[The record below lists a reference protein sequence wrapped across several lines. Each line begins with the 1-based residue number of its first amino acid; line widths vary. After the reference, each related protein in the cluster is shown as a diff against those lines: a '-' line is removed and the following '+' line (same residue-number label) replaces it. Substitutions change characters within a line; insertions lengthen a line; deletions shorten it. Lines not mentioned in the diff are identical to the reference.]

1 MGLAEMNISL
11 RRGERIFINGA
22 VLRVDRK
29 VCLELMN
36 DATFLIENHV
46 MQPDQATSPLKKLYL
61 AIQTVLMSP
70 SDKDLSLSLCH
81 NMIDNLLLLN
91 DEDNVVSC
99 LQHIKEQL
107 ESRRFFEALKSLRS
121 LFQMEPDQT
130 HIQSWQ
136 FPQETIE
143 EGDKS

>member
-11 RRGERIFINGA
+11 RRGERLFINGA

-29 VCLELMN
+29 VCIELMN

-61 AIQTVLMSP
+61 AMQTVLMSP
-70 SDKDLSLSLCH
+70 SEKDLSLSLCH
-81 NMIDNLLLLN
+81 SMIDNLLLLN
-91 DEDNVVSC
+91 DDDNVESY
-99 LQHIKEQL
+99 LQHIKGQL
-107 ESRRFFEALKSLRS
+107 ENRRVFEALKSLRS
-121 LFQMEPDQT
+121 LFQMEIDQT
-130 HIQSWQ
+130 YTQPWQ
-136 FPQETIE
+136 FPQGTIE

>member
-1 MGLAEMNISL
+1 MNISL

-46 MQPDQATSPLKKLYL
+46 MQPDQATTPLKKLYL

-70 SDKDLSLSLCH
+70 SDKELSLNLCH
-81 NMIDNLLLLN
+81 SMVETLLLLN
-91 DEDNVVSC
+91 DDDCVVDC
-99 LQHIKEQL
+99 LNQIKEQL
-107 ESRRFFEALKSLRS
+107 TSHRPFDALKSLRS
-121 LFQMEPDQT
+121 LFQTQSE
-130 HIQSWQ
+130 HIHAQ
-136 FPQETIE
+136 FQQLQPGTTGK
-143 EGDKS
+143 GDEI

>member
-11 RRGERIFINGA
+11 RRGEKIFINGA

-107 ESRRFFEALKSLRS
+107 ESRRVFEALKSLRS
-121 LFQMEPDQT
+121 LFQMETDQT
-130 HIQSWQ
+130 HIQPRQ

-143 EGDKS
+143 EGNKS